1 MLGEGLESQVIGADL
16 GVSTVGYILDK
27 DVARGK
33 Q

>member
-16 GVSTVGYILDK
+16 GLSTVGYILDK
-27 DVARGK
+27 YVVRGK